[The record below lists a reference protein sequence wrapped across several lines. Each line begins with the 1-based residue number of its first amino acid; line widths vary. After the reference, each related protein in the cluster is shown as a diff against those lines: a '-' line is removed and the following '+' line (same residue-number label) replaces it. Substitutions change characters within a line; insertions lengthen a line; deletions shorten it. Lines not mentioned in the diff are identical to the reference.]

1 MTPDELL
8 KLMDQLLSLDAY
20 DAEQLL
26 KQNNL
31 NYGFDALIDVCM
43 EDTLCCISSNLSKYL
58 RHINKAFVYCI
69 YDDGLFEQLGMTQY
83 EKNYRKVVEVK
94 IIAYTRPCNVY
105 VKTIFD
111 KKYRIEQEFS
121 LGGRMFIEIFV

>member
-1 MTPDELL
+1 MSPDELL
-8 KLMDQLLSLDAY
+8 KLMDQLLLLNAY

-26 KQNNL
+26 KQRKL
-31 NYGFDALIDVCM
+31 NYGFDALTNVCM

-58 RHINKAFVYCI
+58 RDINKAFIYCI
-69 YDDGLFEQLGMTQY
+69 YDNGLFEVLGMTQY
-83 EKNYRKVVEVK
+83 EKKYNKVVEVK
-94 IIAYTRPCNVY
+94 IIGNTRPCNVY

-121 LGGRMFIEIFV
+121 LDGRMFREIFV